1 MECGGII
8 RIQSGNQN
16 MGLLGL
22 FILNRLHDNS
32 SPYYLYFYIIFNEK
46 LYKIG
51 ILNEKRRKYNLILTF
66 QQILPLLSF

>member
-32 SPYYLYFYIIFNEK
+32 CPYYLYFYIIFNEK

-51 ILNEKRRKYNLILTF
+51 ILNEKRCKYNLILTF
-66 QQILPLLSF
+66 QQILPSRSS